1 MMSSRPTFC
10 NFPYVDSAYYEGDP
24 YLLALSLVLPIRVK
38 KEFSPLFSQRF
49 FYVLFA
55 TLIIETEGNW
65 IRATGSV
72 MFWVHLSN
80 YMLLVLHVPDLAA

>member
-55 TLIIETEGNW
+55 TFIIETEGNW
-65 IRATGSV
+65 ISD
-72 MFWVHLSN
+72 
-80 YMLLVLHVPDLAA
+80 VLDTLK